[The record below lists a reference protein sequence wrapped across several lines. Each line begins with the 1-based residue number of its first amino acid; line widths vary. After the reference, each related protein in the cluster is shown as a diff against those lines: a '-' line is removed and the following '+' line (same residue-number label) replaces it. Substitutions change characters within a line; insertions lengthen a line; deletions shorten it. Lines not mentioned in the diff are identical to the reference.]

1 MKPHLPIALLAL
13 FVVLFASPQLASSQ
27 PRVRDHRIRCQLPTL
42 YGEPYGKGDALRI
55 RAQRGYEYPSLALSD
70 EEGFDDRAASVC
82 VPTGY
87 VLELYEHIQYQGE
100 KLVLHGARTIPDLGR
115 MGWGGRASSAKSWRE
130 EESAPQPR
138 PPSPG
143 GSANGDWRAL
153 TRAYDSV
160 VRHGDCKAVSRTL
173 TGLQAELGNGD
184 PIPNE
189 VALRYGLRRATI
201 AALARHL
208 IVELRS
214 HRPECRSGGTEAR
227 AAWEVI
233 EESYRQVSGTND
245 CRIAVASL
253 RRVSAYL
260 DSDESVPVRIVAR
273 EGMNTNRASE
283 FAKHVVKFI
292 EVRRRDCFER

>member
-1 MKPHLPIALLAL
+1 MKLDAALALLAL
-13 FVVLFASPQLASSQ
+13 SVLLLAIPEPARSQ
-27 PRVRDHRIRCQLPTL
+27 PGVRDHRMSCQVPTL
-42 YGEPYGKGDALRI
+42 YGQPYGKGDPLPI
-55 RAQRGYEYPSLALSD
+55 RAQWSFEYPRLALSD
-70 EEGFDDRAASVC
+70 EETFNDRAASAC
-82 VPTGY
+82 VPTGF
-87 VLELYEHIQYQGE
+87 VLELYEHIHYRGQ
-100 KLVLHGARTIPDLGR
+100 KLVLHGPRTIPDLGR
-115 MGWGGRASSAKSWRE
+115 QGWGRRVSSAKSWRE